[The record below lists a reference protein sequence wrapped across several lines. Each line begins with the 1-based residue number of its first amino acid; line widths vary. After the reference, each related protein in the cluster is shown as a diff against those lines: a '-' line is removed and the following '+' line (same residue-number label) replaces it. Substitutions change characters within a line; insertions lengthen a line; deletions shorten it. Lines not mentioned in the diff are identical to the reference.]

1 MMSGFKA
8 SLLALALLPTAAS
21 AQTVNSAA
29 DIGSNFSANYYAAA
43 GLFVPDRAEQRK
55 RVLARLD
62 EVCAS
67 KLRAD
72 QRRCDRAWRII
83 ADAHAELQAKRA
95 AEAAAADGV
104 AAP

>member
-1 MMSGFKA
+1 MSYFKA
-8 SLLALALLPTAAS
+8 SLLALALLPATTS
-21 AQTVNSAA
+21 AQTINSAA

-95 AEAAAADGV
+95 AEAAAADGI
-104 AAP
+104 ATP

>member
-1 MMSGFKA
+1 MSCFKA
-8 SLLALALLPTAAS
+8 SLLALALLPATTS

-83 ADAHAELQAKRA
+83 ADGYAELQARRA
-95 AEAAAADGV
+95 AQAAAGEGV

>member
-1 MMSGFKA
+1 MSYLKA
-8 SLLALALLPTAAS
+8 SLLAAALLPAAAS

-29 DIGSNFSANYYAAA
+29 DIGAAFNANYYAAA
-43 GLFVPDRAEQRK
+43 GVSIPDRAEQRK
-55 RVLARLD
+55 ALLARLD
-62 EVCAS
+62 AVCAS

-83 ADAHAELQAKRA
+83 ADGYADLQARRA
-95 AEAAAADGV
+95 AQAAAGEGV